1 MKEATE
7 KALKAAVEKANN
19 STALDAMQLT
29 QAALS
34 KVRTLSPEQ
43 IERHKLTAGECPSG
57 SEVLLVSSVR
67 RLLGRG
73 RWIWSS

>member
-1 MKEATE
+1 MW
-7 KALKAAVEKANN
+7 
-19 STALDAMQLT
+19 QP
-29 QAALS
+29 LS

-67 RLLGRG
+67 RLLGCG
-73 RWIWSS
+73 IGDEKPCPDE